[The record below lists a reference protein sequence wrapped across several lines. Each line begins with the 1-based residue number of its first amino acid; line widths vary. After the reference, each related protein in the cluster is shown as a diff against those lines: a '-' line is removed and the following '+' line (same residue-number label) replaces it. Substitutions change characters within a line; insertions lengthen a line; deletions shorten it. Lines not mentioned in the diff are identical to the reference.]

1 MYQISVQSVFLG
13 KIVYR
18 NLVQI
23 IRKVSEAHMKCKIIG
38 CNGQHHSKG
47 LCQKHYR
54 QLQRGALKEPTTESL
69 LESLK
74 SYEDIISSG
83 VKHNN
88 QRLASFFTLVEMLVN
103 DDSSNNKS

>member
-1 MYQISVQSVFLG
+1 M
-13 KIVYR
+13 YR
-18 NLVQI
+18 NPVQI
-23 IRKVSEAHMKCKIIG
+23 IRKVSEAHMKCKVIG

-54 QLQRGALKEPTTESL
+54 QQVRGTLKEPTTDSL

-83 VKHNN
+83 IKHKN
-88 QRLASFFTLVEMLVN
+88 QRIASLFSLLESLI
-103 DDSSNNKS
+103 SES

>member
-1 MYQISVQSVFLG
+1 
-13 KIVYR
+13 
-18 NLVQI
+18 
-23 IRKVSEAHMKCKIIG
+23 MKCRVIG

-54 QLQRGALKEPTTESL
+54 QQVRGALKELTIDSL

-74 SYEDIISSG
+74 SYDDIISSG
-83 VKHNN
+83 IKHNS

-103 DDSSNNKS
+103 DYSSNDKS

>member
-18 NLVQI
+18 NPVQI
-23 IRKVSEAHMKCKIIG
+23 IRKVSEAHMKCKVIG
-38 CNGQHHSKG
+38 CSNQHHSKG

-54 QLQRGALKEPTTESL
+54 QLQRGTLKELTTDSL

-74 SYEDIISSG
+74 SYDDIITSG
-83 VKHNN
+83 VKHKNH
-88 QRLASFFTLVEMLVN
+88 RLASFFTLVEMLVN
-103 DDSSNNKS
+103 DHPSNNKS

>member
-1 MYQISVQSVFLG
+1 MYQISVQSVYLG

-23 IRKVSEAHMKCKIIG
+23 IRKVSEAHMKCKVIG
-38 CNGQHHSKG
+38 CNGQHYSKG

-54 QLQRGALKEPTTESL
+54 QLQRGTLKEPTTDSL

-83 VKHNN
+83 TKHKN
-88 QRLASFFTLVEMLVN
+88 QRLASLFSLLESLI
-103 DDSSNNKS
+103 SES